1 MFSEKK
7 NNQNQIL
14 ERNIIAK
21 NTSIVGDITSEG
33 DFRIDGTVEGIINT
47 KGRVVIGAQGTVKG
61 TIECSNAD
69 IEGTF
74 IGKLSVSDL
83 LSLKSSAKIEG
94 EVFINKLSV
103 EPNATFNAT
112 CTMKGNIEKAKDLNK
127 NERKKVEKTA

>member
-1 MFSEKK
+1 MFSEKRK
-7 NNQNQIL
+7 TQNQVL

-21 NTSIVGDITSEG
+21 NTSIVGDIISEG
-33 DFRIDGTVEGIINT
+33 DYRIDGTVEGTIKT
-47 KGRVVIGAQGTVKG
+47 KGRVVIGTQGTVKG
-61 TIECSNAD
+61 TVECSNAD

-74 IGKLSVSDL
+74 VGKLSVSDL

-112 CTMKGNIEKAKDLNK
+112 CTMKTGVKELNN
-127 NERKKVEKTA
+127 NERKKAEKTA